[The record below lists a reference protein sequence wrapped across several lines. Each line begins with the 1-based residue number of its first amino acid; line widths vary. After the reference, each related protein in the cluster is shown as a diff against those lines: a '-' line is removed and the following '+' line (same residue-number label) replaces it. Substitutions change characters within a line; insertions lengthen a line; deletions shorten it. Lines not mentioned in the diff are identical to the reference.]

1 MSTAITEIIM
11 EKFNVDYSDK
21 AIGPYHITAFKKD
34 LMGRL
39 QQVIVRME
47 WKLFWFKEEEKKKQA
62 MRGVQCN
69 SLQAGHQAE
78 AGGANRRMLVI
89 LMGSSPPRILRGNQ
103 R

>member
-1 MSTAITEIIM
+1 M

-47 WKLFWFKEEEKKKQA
+47 WKLELEDGRVTWD
-62 MRGVQCN
+62 GVVPLSPQGRLY
-69 SLQAGHQAE
+69 SLG
-78 AGGANRRMLVI
+78 
-89 LMGSSPPRILRGNQ
+89 
-103 R
+103 